1 MDRRQLL
8 KQAAALA
15 GVALQPAMSI
25 GAPLIAPKPRVLVIF
40 ELSGGNDGLN
50 TIVPYR
56 DDEYYKLRPS
66 IALPKNKI
74 LKIDDEWGMNPGL
87 AGMKQIWD
95 RGDLAIIHGCG
106 YERPSYSHFTSMA
119 YWHTAAPNS
128 GDPYGWVGRTADA
141 LAPHAPENYIINI
154 DSSQSLAVQSKY
166 HTPIVF
172 DDPSEFRRIIRNEQ
186 LVAIPEIKME
196 SSQTNVSLNFLN
208 NIAKSATASSLKVR
222 KAWEKYSS
230 PVDYGVFSSQLD
242 KVAACIAAEFPTQI
256 YYVAFRNNAFD
267 THVHQVNLHERLLTY
282 AADAVRGF
290 LDDMER
296 LGMADNVSLM
306 MFSEFGRRAGE
317 NANLGTDHGTAN
329 TMFFAGK
336 PVKGGHY
343 GKTPNLLD
351 LNDTDNLKF
360 TTDFRRVYATAIEGW
375 LESQKADDILK
386 GKFQPLPIFT

>member
-1 MDRRQLL
+1 M
-8 KQAAALA
+8 
-15 GVALQPAMSI
+15 
-25 GAPLIAPKPRVLVIF
+25 
-40 ELSGGNDGLN
+40 
-50 TIVPYR
+50 
-56 DDEYYKLRPS
+56 
-66 IALPKNKI
+66 
-74 LKIDDEWGMNPGL
+74 
-87 AGMKQIWD
+87 
-95 RGDLAIIHGCG
+95 
-106 YERPSYSHFTSMA
+106 
-119 YWHTAAPNS
+119 
-128 GDPYGWVGRTADA
+128 
-141 LAPHAPENYIINI
+141 
-154 DSSQSLAVQSKY
+154 
-166 HTPIVF
+166 
-172 DDPSEFRRIIRNEQ
+172 
-186 LVAIPEIKME
+186 
-196 SSQTNVSLNFLN
+196 
-208 NIAKSATASSLKVR
+208 KVR